1 MEYFKRQNRR
11 EELKKIFDDTF
22 EMMRDNDVLKESIAM
37 SKHLARFYDYAD
49 YKDLPDGEG
58 SNTVISVT
66 SERSLEAAKRLLEDG
81 EGRVAVLNFAN
92 CSTPGGGVFGGSG
105 AQEESLCRCSTLYP
119 LIEQE
124 RFRHL
129 YYEPNRV
136 RWDFRATDAIIYTP
150 DVIVFKSDTDYPELL
165 PESEWYN
172 VDVITCAAPNLR
184 YGFEIFDDRLDKV
197 VVLDSEEQYRIHLS
211 RAKHIYNVAL
221 ANGARRL
228 ILGAFGCG
236 AFRNNP
242 ESVARAFKDALD
254 EYKGQFSE
262 IVFAIYH
269 TPEEIDNY
277 ETFRRVFMSDE
288 KQNKTK
294 KKLTGYITELDEGE
308 IFVFGSNGMG
318 AHLGGAA
325 ATAVA
330 KFGAIYGQAE
340 GLQGQSYAIN
350 TMDGFEV
357 MAEQVA
363 RFIEFARE
371 HPELKFLVTEIGC
384 GIAGYSPE
392 EVAPLF
398 KDAPENVVLP
408 EAFNKFYSVEE

>member
-1 MEYFKRQNRR
+1 MITNYDNYEQKEQRR
-11 EELKKIFDDTF
+11 EKLRGIFDDT
-22 EMMRDNDVLKESIAM
+22 LKQLEHNEKLLHSVDKC
-37 SKHLARFYDYAD
+37 KHTAKFYDYAD
-49 YKDLPDGEG
+49 YEALSEMESSDIII
-58 SNTVISVT
+58 TVT
-66 SERSLEAAKRLLEDG
+66 GERSFEAAKRLLEAG
-81 EGRVAVLNFAN
+81 EGKVAVLNFAN

-119 LIEQE
+119 LIEQR

-165 PESEWYN
+165 PESEWYS

-184 YGFEIFDDRLDKV
+184 HGFEIFDDRLDKV

-221 ANGARRL
+221 ANGTRRL

-254 EYKGQFSE
+254 EYKGQFNE

-294 KKLTGYITELDEGE
+294 KKSTGYITELDEGE
-308 IFVFGSNGMG
+308 IFVFGSNGFG
-318 AHLGGAA
+318 AHNGGAA
-325 ATAVA
+325 AMAVA

-350 TMDGFEV
+350 TMDGFEL
-357 MAEQVA
+357 MAEQVG
-363 RFIEFARE
+363 RFIEFAKE

-408 EAFNKFYSVEE
+408 ESFNI